1 MKIVGLFNFELNKI
15 NKAKSRKIKLLICSL
30 LLLTSFTLIGYRTIT
45 LASVKKDNISKI
57 VYKNTQPRTLQE
69 NVRGNIYSRNNKI
82 LATTID
88 TLSLNINPQEILN
101 KHQTIAK
108 LLQIFPHLNEKV
120 LLNKLNRNK

>member
-1 MKIVGLFNFELNKI
+1 MKIFSLFNLDLNKI

-69 NVRGNIYSRNNKI
+69 NVRGNIYDRNNKI
-82 LATTID
+82 LATTIN
-88 TLSLNINPQEILN
+88 TLSLLTTLPNTCPIEKLQR
-101 KHQTIAK
+101 KH
-108 LLQIFPHLNEKV
+108 IFKIV
-120 LLNKLNRNK
+120 AFSIYT

>member
-1 MKIVGLFNFELNKI
+1 MKIFGLFNVDLNKI

-30 LLLTSFTLIGYRTIT
+30 LLVTSFTVIGYRTIT

-69 NVRGNIYSRNNKI
+69 NVRGNIYDRNNKI
-82 LATTID
+82 LATTIN

-108 LLQIFPHLNEKV
+108 LLQIFPYLNENV
-120 LLNKLNRNK
+120 LFILRK